1 MTQEIEVVNGMIPRK
16 EVEETVGNLGDT
28 STLIADLNRMR
39 QEGQVGTPEFTA
51 KMRQMEVVLGVS
63 QISPFGTNE
72 LEIFEENMREMSYA
86 DLQKVANKIGINP
99 YLEKPLL
106 KKSLIREFTHYTR
119 NSRRNIMPQ
128 SSQTFVLD
136 PNNPEHD
143 KLKKILADI

>member
-1 MTQEIEVVNGMIPRK
+1 
-16 EVEETVGNLGDT
+16 
-28 STLIADLNRMR
+28 MR

-128 SSQTFVLD
+128 SSQTFVFD